1 VNADVGATERDTARA
16 MSQENIEIALRF
28 AAAINAREVPEELL
42 APDVRL
48 ENVTTAVTDR
58 TYRGAAGVREWIS
71 DFFDVLGDDAFYEGE
86 VIEAGDDYVVGKARF
101 VGRGSVSGAPVDMR
115 YYGVMWIRDGK
126 ITRAVGYP
134 NRREALEAAG
144 LRE

>member
-1 VNADVGATERDTARA
+1 
-16 MSQENIEIALRF
+16 MSRENIEIARRWT
-28 AAAINAREVPEELL
+28 AAINARQVPEGLL

-48 ENVTTAVTDR
+48 ENVTTAVTDK
-58 TYRGAAGVREWIS
+58 TYRGAEGVREWIG
-71 DFFDVLGDDAFYEGE
+71 DFFDVLGDDARYEGE

-101 VGRGSVSGAPVDMR
+101 VGRGSVSGAPVEMR

-126 ITRAVGYP
+126 ITRGVGYP
-134 NRREALEAAG
+134 SRREALEAVG

>member
-1 VNADVGATERDTARA
+1 

-28 AAAINAREVPEELL
+28 TAAINAREVPDELL

-58 TYRGAAGVREWIS
+58 TYRGADGVRAWMS
-71 DFFDVLGDDAFYEGE
+71 DFFDVLDDDARYEGE
-86 VIEAGDDYVVGKARF
+86 VLDAGDDYVVAKLRF

-115 YYGVMWIRDGK
+115 FYGVMWIRDGK

-134 NRREALEAAG
+134 NRREALKAVG
-144 LRE
+144 LHE

>member
-1 VNADVGATERDTARA
+1 
-16 MSQENIEIALRF
+16 MMPQENIEIANRWT
-28 AAAINAREVPEELL
+28 AAINARQVPEELL
-42 APDVRL
+42 APDVLL

-58 TYRGAAGVREWIS
+58 TYRGATGVREWIS
-71 DFFDVLGDDAFYEGE
+71 DFFDVLGDDARYEGE

-101 VGRGSVSGAPVDMR
+101 VGPGSVSGVPVEMR

-134 NRREALEAAG
+134 NRRDALEAVG